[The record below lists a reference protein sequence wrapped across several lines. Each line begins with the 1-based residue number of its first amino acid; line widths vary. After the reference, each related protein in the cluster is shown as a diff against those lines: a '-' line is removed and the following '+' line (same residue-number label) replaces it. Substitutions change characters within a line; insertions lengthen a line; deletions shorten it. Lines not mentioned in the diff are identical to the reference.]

1 LVKTKLERYQ
11 QATLF
16 PLAVL
21 ALVFLFTFLAES
33 FQYSI
38 SGFNYKN
45 FSLINSLIWVIFAI
59 DYILMFTLA
68 DMKVKFLRS
77 HPVEL
82 VLVLIPHLRPLRA
95 LRILFMFERIIGN
108 AKQKI
113 YISIPYYVSG
123 AAVLIVLLAA
133 GAIYPVES
141 KIDGANIESP
151 QDALWWAAVTVTT
164 VGYGDKFPISSEG
177 RWIAVG
183 LMITGIAVVGS
194 ITASLAAW
202 IVSKVNEESKEVGKA
217 KNE

>member
-1 LVKTKLERYQ
+1 M
-11 QATLF
+11 
-16 PLAVL
+16 AVL
-21 ALVFLFTFLAES
+21 ALLFLVTFLAES

-38 SGFNYKN
+38 AGFNYKD
-45 FSLINSLIWVIFAI
+45 FSTINSLIWFIFAV
-59 DYILMFTLA
+59 DYILMLTLA
-68 DMKVKFLRS
+68 DMKVKFLKS

-82 VLVLIPHLRPLRA
+82 ALVLIPHLRPLRA
-95 LRILFMFERIIGN
+95 LRILFMFDRIIGN

-113 YISIPYYVSG
+113 YISIPYYVTG

-141 KIDGANIESP
+141 KMEGANIESP

-164 VGYGDKFPISSEG
+164 VGYGDKFPISTEG

-183 LMITGIAVVGS
+183 LMISGIAVVGS

-202 IVSKVNEESKEVGKA
+202 IVGKVNEQVRS
-217 KNE
+217 